1 MKLYDGSL
9 LLILAV
15 LAVLALGSVALTKT
29 LKLDEDNEIEEFVE
43 EIIESKTGLD
53 LDLSPNSPE
62 K

>member
-53 LDLSPNSPE
+53 LDPSPNSP
-62 K
+62 